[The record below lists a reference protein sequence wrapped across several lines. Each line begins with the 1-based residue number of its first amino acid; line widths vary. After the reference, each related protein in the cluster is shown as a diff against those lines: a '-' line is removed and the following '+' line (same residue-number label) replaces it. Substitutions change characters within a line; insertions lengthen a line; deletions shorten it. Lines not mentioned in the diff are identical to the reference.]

1 MVVVGPWV
9 VAVVVALW
17 TWALVVME
25 LVGVVGQW
33 AVAVVVVWALVVME
47 LVEGVVT
54 GEESRRRQFQD
65 GRRLWRCNHIVPGEP
80 VYVQAVA

>member
-1 MVVVGPWV
+1 MVVVGPWA

-25 LVGVVGQW
+25 LVVVVGQW

-47 LVEGVVT
+47 LVGGGVT
-54 GEESRRRQFQD
+54 GEGSRRRQFQD
-65 GRRLWRCNHIVPGEP
+65 GRRWWRCSHIVSGEA
-80 VYVQAVA
+80 VYVQALG

>member
-25 LVGVVGQW
+25 LVVVVGQW
-33 AVAVVVVWALVVME
+33 AVAVVVVWAVVVME
-47 LVEGVVT
+47 LVRGVT
-54 GEESRRRQFQD
+54 GEGSRRRQFQD
-65 GRRLWRCNHIVPGEP
+65 GRRLWRCSHIVPGEP
-80 VYVQAVA
+80 VHVQAVA

>member
-1 MVVVGPWV
+1 MVVVGPWA

-33 AVAVVVVWALVVME
+33 AVAVVVVWAVVVME
-47 LVEGVVT
+47 LVRGV
-54 GEESRRRQFQD
+54 GGGSRRRQFQD
-65 GRRLWRCNHIVPGEP
+65 GRRWWRYSHIVPGEP